1 MTTPP
6 LESIRAF
13 LNLADQIGTA
23 GQPTAEQFP
32 ALQAAGYETVV
43 NLALSTSTNA
53 LPNEAEIVT
62 QQGMQYV
69 HIPVSWEN
77 PQVEDALHFFAV
89 MKANQDKKVFVH
101 CAANMRVSAFMFL
114 YRTLCQKM
122 APEEALQDLYRIWI
136 PDQQWQAFID
146 QVTTQYRENLA

>member
-1 MTTPP
+1 MTTPQ
-6 LESIRAF
+6 LEAVRAF
-13 LNLADQIGTA
+13 LSLNDQIGTA
-23 GQPTAEQFP
+23 GQPTAEQF
-32 ALQAAGYETVV
+32 AAIQAAGYETVM

-62 QQGMQYV
+62 QQGMQYI

-77 PQVEDALHFFAV
+77 PQVEDALHFFEV

-122 APEEALQDLYRIWI
+122 ATEKALQDLHRIWV

-146 QVTTQYRENLA
+146 QVSTQYQENLA